1 MKTSNKLVLA
11 ALVAVLV
18 ALGFYNNA
26 LRAEY
31 RSGAFRNPLRDFVTL
46 PLRDFDALHVQ
57 AASLTSVRIQPG
69 PYSVRVYQP
78 LADVLQVQRRGREL
92 TLGVNFLGEFR
103 PRFLGSREPAII
115 ITCPSLAALRTD
127 ATYAVKGA
135 IQTDQAQ
142 PWGESRVL
150 VQGFKQDSLLV
161 QADNGSLVELRDNTL
176 QRLRVVAGHTNGV
189 PVVRLHL
196 GNHIQQASLA
206 MGGKSQLVLE
216 ELAIPDLHYQFA
228 DSATTTLPG
237 RNLSALLPRNN
248 SLK

>member
-11 ALVAVLV
+11 ALVAVFV

-31 RSGAFRNPLRDFVTL
+31 HAGVFRDPLRNYVTL

-78 LADVLQVQRRGREL
+78 LTDVLQVQQRGRQL
-92 TLGVNFLGEFR
+92 TLGVNFPGEFQ

-115 ITCPSLAALRTD
+115 ITCPSLTALRTD

-135 IQTDQAQ
+135 SQTNQAQ
-142 PWGESRVL
+142 PWGDCRVL
-150 VQGFKQDSLLV
+150 VQGFTQDSLLI

-189 PVVRLHL
+189 PVVRFHT
-196 GNHIQQASLA
+196 GNHIQQARLA
-206 MGGKSQLVLE
+206 MGGKSKLVLE
-216 ELAIPDLHYQFA
+216 ELAIADLRYQFA
-228 DSATTTLPG
+228 DSATATLPG
-237 RNLSALLPRNN
+237 RSLSAWLPRNN
-248 SLK
+248 GLK